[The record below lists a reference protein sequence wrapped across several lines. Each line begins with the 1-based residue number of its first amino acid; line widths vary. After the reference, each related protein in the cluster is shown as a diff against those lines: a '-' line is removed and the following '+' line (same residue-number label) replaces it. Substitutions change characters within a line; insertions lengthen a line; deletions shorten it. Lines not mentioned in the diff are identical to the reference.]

1 MHAHEHPHCHI
12 HKHSALS
19 INYTFN
25 TKATMLDTPEQKAK
39 LKPQN
44 KSLVHSWNVKKAYNN
59 PNTFHESWA
68 KVQITVMVYSLPG
81 FSCDIFHWL

>member
-1 MHAHEHPHCHI
+1 MNNFRHTGSNKEATLTHIILHSKTCMHAHEHPHCHI

-44 KSLVHSWNVKKAYNN
+44 KSLVHS
-59 PNTFHESWA
+59 
-68 KVQITVMVYSLPG
+68 
-81 FSCDIFHWL
+81 